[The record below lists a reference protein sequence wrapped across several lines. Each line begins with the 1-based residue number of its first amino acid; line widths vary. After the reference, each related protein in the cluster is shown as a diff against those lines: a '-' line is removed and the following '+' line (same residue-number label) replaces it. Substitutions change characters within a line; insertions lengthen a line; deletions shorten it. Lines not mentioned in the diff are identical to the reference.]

1 MLLDRVETNNKSEL
15 IKKEISPRIKLNTTI
30 YIPVVDLAA
39 DRVSLLQVHI
49 LLFHNTFISNF
60 L

>member
-15 IKKEISPRIKLNTTI
+15 IKKEISPRIKLNATI